1 MKDGGKVAPEMASF
15 RQPGTCSPF
24 FQIGDI
30 TGLDSMDLQ

>member
-1 MKDGGKVAPEMASF
+1 MKDGGEVAHEMSPF

-30 TGLDSMDLQ
+30 TGLDPMDLQ

>member
-1 MKDGGKVAPEMASF
+1 MKDGGEVAPEMASF
-15 RQPGTCSPF
+15 RQPDTCSPF